1 MSSDS
6 APSAGA
12 IVTLLVVLLI
22 ALLLG
27 LDHLARPWVVV
38 GSSMEPTLRGGDRVL
53 VDLWTYRQRP
63 PRRGEV
69 VVVRPD
75 PASSALVKRVTR
87 IVPGPPGHD
96 ASLWLVGD
104 NARDSLDS
112 RQLGAI
118 ERDRIVGR
126 VVLRLWPPRIP

>member
-1 MSSDS
+1 
-6 APSAGA
+6 
-12 IVTLLVVLLI
+12 
-22 ALLLG
+22 
-27 LDHLARPWVVV
+27 
-38 GSSMEPTLRGGDRVL
+38 VL

-75 PASSALVKRVTR
+75 PGASALVKRVTR

-96 ASLWLVGD
+96 ATLWVAGD
-104 NARDSLDS
+104 NTRNSFDS
-112 RQLGAI
+112 RELGAI